1 MKGQAMNEAKMELK
15 TFELQKGIY
24 QIEKGKKAI
33 VLPAKSLTEAIKKA
47 SRYLGLKLYQKAC
60 NEA

>member
-1 MKGQAMNEAKMELK
+1 MNEAKIELK

-33 VLPAKSLTEAIKKA
+33 ILPAKSLAEAIKKA
-47 SRYLGLKLYQKAC
+47 SRYLGLKLYQKAY